1 MSVGVERWKTVL
13 AELTV
18 QEKAELAH
26 FLIDS
31 IDSIDSM
38 DSDGK
43 EDTEVA
49 WDEELARRVADIQKG
64 QVQGR
69 TAEQVFAALREK
81 SS

>member
-1 MSVGVERWKTVL
+1 MSGGVEMWKTVL

-38 DSDGK
+38 DPAMGR
-43 EDTEVA
+43 EVA
-49 WDEELARRVADIQKG
+49 
-64 QVQGR
+64 
-69 TAEQVFAALREK
+69 
-81 SS
+81 

>member
-1 MSVGVERWKTVL
+1 MSMGVERWKTVL

-18 QEKAELAH
+18 QERAELAH

-31 IDSIDSM
+31 IDSD
-38 DSDGK
+38 DQ
-43 EDTEVA
+43 EDAEIA

-64 QVQGR
+64 QLQGR